1 MPFVPSHMRTKSQPQ
16 SNEVQVTESTPQQAQ
31 QSAPFVQQAPTNEVR
46 HQVEQNGY
54 DYESELEDLL
64 VTILDEMTVIKKMIS
79 QSQSQSQPQNQ
90 TQSQSTTAHAA
101 TDEQKP
107 AVEIEKLLPSKQA
120 TANAQDFSDCF

>member
-1 MPFVPSHMRTKSQPQ
+1 MPFVPSHLRTKSQT
-16 SNEVQVTESTPQQAQ
+16 NEVQVTESTPHQDQQPAQ
-31 QSAPFVQQAPTNEVR
+31 FVEQAPTNEVR

-79 QSQSQSQPQNQ
+79 QSQSQ

-107 AVEIEKLLPSKQA
+107 AVEIEKLPTKQA

>member
-1 MPFVPSHMRTKSQPQ
+1 MPFVPSHLRTKSQPQ
-16 SNEVQVTESTPQQAQ
+16 TNEVQVTESFPPQQAQ
-31 QSAPFVQQAPTNEVR
+31 QPAPFVEKEPTNEVR

-79 QSQSQSQPQNQ
+79 QSQS
-90 TQSQSTTAHAA
+90 TTAHAA

-107 AVEIEKLLPSKQA
+107 AVETEKLLPSKQA

>member
-31 QSAPFVQQAPTNEVR
+31 QSAPFVEQASTNEVR

-79 QSQSQSQPQNQ
+79 QSQTQSQ
-90 TQSQSTTAHAA
+90 TQSRSTTAHAA

-107 AVEIEKLLPSKQA
+107 AVEIEKLPTKQA

>member
-1 MPFVPSHMRTKSQPQ
+1 MPFVPSHLRTKSQPQ

-31 QSAPFVQQAPTNEVR
+31 QSAPFVEQAPTNEVR

-79 QSQSQSQPQNQ
+79 QSQSQ

-101 TDEQKP
+101 TDEPKP
-107 AVEIEKLLPSKQA
+107 AVEVEKLLPSRQV
-120 TANAQDFSDCF
+120 TTNAQDFSDCF

>member
-1 MPFVPSHMRTKSQPQ
+1 MPFVPSHLRTKSQPQ
-16 SNEVQVTESTPQQAQ
+16 TNEVQVTESIPQQAQ
-31 QSAPFVQQAPTNEVR
+31 QPAPFVEKEPTNEVR

-79 QSQSQSQPQNQ
+79 QSQSQ

-101 TDEQKP
+101 KDEPKP
-107 AVEIEKLLPSKQA
+107 AVEVEKLLPSKQV

>member
-1 MPFVPSHMRTKSQPQ
+1 MPFVPSHLRTKSQPQ

-31 QSAPFVQQAPTNEVR
+31 QSAPFVEQAPTNEVR

-79 QSQSQSQPQNQ
+79 QSQSQ

-101 TDEQKP
+101 TDEPKP
-107 AVEIEKLLPSKQA
+107 AVEVEKLLPSKQV

>member
-1 MPFVPSHMRTKSQPQ
+1 MPFVPSHLRTKSQPQ
-16 SNEVQVTESTPQQAQ
+16 SNEVQVTESTPPQEQ
-31 QSAPFVQQAPTNEVR
+31 QSAPFVEQTPANEVR
-46 HQVEQNGY
+46 HRVEQNGY

-79 QSQSQSQPQNQ
+79 QSQSQTQN
-90 TQSQSTTAHAA
+90 QSTTVHTA

-107 AVEIEKLLPSKQA
+107 AVEIERLLPSKQV

>member
-1 MPFVPSHMRTKSQPQ
+1 MPFVPSHLKTKSQPQ

-31 QSAPFVQQAPTNEVR
+31 QSAPFVEQAPTNEVR

-79 QSQSQSQPQNQ
+79 QSQSQ

-101 TDEQKP
+101 TDEPKP
-107 AVEIEKLLPSKQA
+107 AVEVEKLLPSKQV

>member
-1 MPFVPSHMRTKSQPQ
+1 MPFVPSHLRTKSQPQ

-31 QSAPFVQQAPTNEVR
+31 QSAPFVEQAPTNEVR

-64 VTILDEMTVIKKMIS
+64 VTILYEMTVIKKMIS
-79 QSQSQSQPQNQ
+79 
-90 TQSQSTTAHAA
+90 QSQSTTAHAA